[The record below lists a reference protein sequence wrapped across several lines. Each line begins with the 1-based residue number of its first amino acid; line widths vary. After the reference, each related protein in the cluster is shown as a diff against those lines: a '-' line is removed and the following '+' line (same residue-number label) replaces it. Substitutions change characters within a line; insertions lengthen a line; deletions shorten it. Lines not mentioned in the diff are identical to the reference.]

1 MVLPARTLD
10 RLARLQGVLGV
21 VPLGAYLVF
30 HLWEQWPALDS
41 REGWVDRV
49 RTTTSRPWEIA
60 LVLVPLGLH
69 ACLGAWRFVARTRR
83 DATLTADARG
93 LARLQALTGAIA
105 VVFIAYHVAQVWQPM
120 SSPHASTRD
129 AYAVLWHALG
139 RPVDLVLYLVG
150 ISCVCFHLALGV
162 TRAAGSWGLVRDA
175 VALRRARFAAGAAA
189 FLLWG
194 AALHLVG
201 HFAIG
206 EGLFAGPVRAVQR
219 LVAPAPTER

>member
-1 MVLPARTLD
+1 MAPGPRTHD

-21 VPLGAYLVF
+21 FPLAAYLVF

-41 REGWVDRV
+41 REAWVDRV
-49 RTTTSRPWEIA
+49 RTTMSPPWEIA

-69 ACLGAWRFVARTRR
+69 AGLGAWRFLTRTRR

-105 VVFIAYHVAQVWQPM
+105 LAFIAFHVAQVWQPM
-120 SSPHASTRD
+120 SGPHAQARD

-139 RPVDLVLYLVG
+139 RPADLVIYLVG
-150 ISCVCFHLALGV
+150 ISCVCFHLAHGL
-162 TRAAGSWGLVRDA
+162 TRLAASWGLVRDP
-175 VALRRARFAAGAAA
+175 VALRRARLAAGAAG

-194 AALHLVG
+194 ASLHLVG

-219 LVAPAPTER
+219 LVAPARLER